1 MIRGHRFLV
10 GTIAAVIGAVLPLTA
25 VQPVGATAGAMKE
38 YAVQGKPIAQGIA
51 AGADGALWFTDF
63 YTPYVERIT
72 TAGKTRRFAF
82 AVSPNIATEIAAGS
96 DGALW
101 VTLLD
106 EIHAQGR
113 IGRITTAGSM
123 SMFSVPGA
131 SYLDDITAGPDGALW
146 FTDNLGKVDRITT
159 SGAISEFTVGG
170 EPYHITTGP
179 DGNLWFTDHNAFR
192 IGRITPAGQVSYFL
206 LPSKADYPDAIG
218 SGPDGALW
226 LTVDGQ
232 NAAAYRVTTAGA
244 FTRHPLPQ
252 PSNYVYSA
260 GIVSAPD
267 GNLWFSV
274 LDYTANR
281 SFIGRITPAG
291 AVSEFATPVTQSAP
305 DGITVGR
312 DQAIWFAGSAGYIG
326 RVTTR

>member
-1 MIRGHRFLV
+1 MIWPCRLPPW
-10 GTIAAVIGAVLPLTA
+10 TIAVAVGIALPLSV

-38 YAVQGKPIAQGIA
+38 YAIPGKPIAQGIA
-51 AGADGALWFTDF
+51 AAADGALWFTDF

-82 AVSPNIATEIAAGS
+82 AVSPNIATEIATGS

-106 EIHAQGR
+106 EIHGHGR

-123 SMFSVPGA
+123 SMFSVPGT

-159 SGAISEFTVGG
+159 SGAISEHTVGG
-170 EPYHITTGP
+170 EPYHITSGP
-179 DGNLWFTDHNAFR
+179 DGNLWFTDHSAFR
-192 IGRITPAGQVSYFL
+192 IGRITTAGRVSYFS
-206 LPSKADYPDAIG
+206 LPSHAGFPDAIG

-226 LTVDGQ
+226 LTVDAQ
-232 NAAAYRVTTAGA
+232 NAGIYRVTTTGV
-244 FTRHPLPQ
+244 FTRHSLPRPLDYMYLQ
-252 PSNYVYSA
+252 
-260 GIVSAPD
+260 GIVSGPD
-267 GNLWFSV
+267 GNLWFTV
-274 LDYTANR
+274 LDYTANL

-291 AVSEFATPVTQSAP
+291 AVTEFATPVSQSAP
-305 DGITVGR
+305 QGITVGP
-312 DQAIWFAGSAGYIG
+312 DQAIWFAGSAGYVG
-326 RVTTR
+326 RVATQ